1 MRKEIRVLYIDPKVM
16 VEPKHFSMLFDVDFK
31 GEADETVPIDPEE
44 AIDICA
50 NLGWEVKDLEMT
62 EDNKIKIVFIR

>member
-31 GEADETVPIDPEE
+31 GESDETVPIDPEE
-44 AIDICA
+44 AIDICT
-50 NLGWEVKDLEMT
+50 NLGWTVKGMSMT
-62 EDNKIKIVFIR
+62 EDHKIKILFER

>member
-1 MRKEIRVLYIDPKVM
+1 MRKEIRVLYIDSKVM

-44 AIDICA
+44 AIDICS
-50 NLGWEVKDLEMT
+50 NLGWTVKDMCMT
-62 EDNKIKIVFIR
+62 EDQKIKIIFER

>member
-1 MRKEIRVLYIDPKVM
+1 MRKEIRVIYIDPKVM

-44 AIDICA
+44 AIDICT
-50 NLGWEVKDLEMT
+50 NLGWTVKDMCMT
-62 EDNKIKIVFIR
+62 DDQKIRITFER

>member
-44 AIDICA
+44 AIEICN
-50 NLGWEVKDLEMT
+50 NLGWKVKDMT
-62 EDNKIKIVFIR
+62 IQNEKVVIIFER

>member
-1 MRKEIRVLYIDPKVM
+1 MQKEIRVLYIDPKVM

-44 AIDICA
+44 AIDICT
-50 NLGWEVKDLEMT
+50 NLGWIVNGISMT
-62 EDNKIKIVFIR
+62 EDQKIKIIFER